1 MLCFPASKLLVRSLN
16 LLKGAFLYITGGE
29 GSVYSKPA
37 NQRKKIWGWGQ
48 GEKRKNDI
56 SQMRL
61 RSVFKIRM
69 NIFKYS
75 DYRAVG
81 IYHFFFFRLYE
92 IYRSELIHLICL
104 RGFCLVSS
112 LHRFLLFRSTYVM
125 FRIPDTVYHKLL
137 RCPDLVCILHRG
149 LFQVFQRLRL
159 HF

>member
-1 MLCFPASKLLVRSLN
+1 MFPCVQAPRSQLE
-16 LLKGAFLYITGGE
+16 LAQRRIFIYYRWGGFCVFQACKSAEKDLGMGTGG
-29 GSVYSKPA
+29 
-37 NQRKKIWGWGQ
+37 
-48 GEKRKNDI
+48 KRKNDI

-104 RGFCLVSS
+104 RGFCSVSS

-125 FRIPDTVYHKLL
+125 FRILDTVYHKLL

>member
-1 MLCFPASKLLVRSLN
+1 MFPCVQAPRSQLE
-16 LLKGAFLYITGGE
+16 LAQRRIFIYYRWGGFCVFQACKSAE
-29 GSVYSKPA
+29 KDLGM
-37 NQRKKIWGWGQ
+37 GQ

-104 RGFCLVSS
+104 RGFCSVSS

-125 FRIPDTVYHKLL
+125 FRILDTVYHKLL

>member
-16 LLKGAFLYITGGE
+16 LLKGALLYITGGE

-92 IYRSELIHLICL
+92 IYKLIFIMIH
-104 RGFCLVSS
+104 
-112 LHRFLLFRSTYVM
+112 VM
-125 FRIPDTVYHKLL
+125 L
-137 RCPDLVCILHRG
+137 
-149 LFQVFQRLRL
+149 
-159 HF
+159 

>member
-1 MLCFPASKLLVRSLN
+1 M
-16 LLKGAFLYITGGE
+16 
-29 GSVYSKPA
+29 YSKPA

-61 RSVFKIRM
+61 RSVFKMRTS
-69 NIFKYS
+69 IFKYS

-104 RGFCLVSS
+104 RGFCSVSS

-125 FRIPDTVYHKLL
+125 FRILDTVYHKLL